1 MFNSYYEGVGPQF
14 TRAQRGTVTRP
25 GAREVGLYR
34 RAVDDAMCR
43 LLNGPD
49 ASRVAD
55 LVDLGLHHE
64 QQHQELLLMDI
75 KHALS
80 LNPLRPVY
88 RLSET
93 TTAPPTD
100 PLAWM
105 TFDGGVVEIGHGDDG
120 FSFDNET
127 PRHRAYVEPFAL
139 ADRLVHCREW
149 LEFMADGGYDRFD
162 LWLSDGWAAV
172 RNNAWRAPLYWQADG
187 SQWLVHTLGGT
198 RPVDPGEPVC
208 HISHFE
214 ADAFARW
221 AGARLPTEQEWE
233 HASSRAAPERSF
245 DLDHLHP
252 RATRG
257 EGLRQMFG
265 ECWQW
270 TSSAYLPYP
279 GFAPAPGAVGEYNG
293 KFMSGQMVLRGSCAF
308 TPQGHARPTYRNFF
322 PAHTR
327 WMLSGVRLARTL

>member
-1 MFNSYYEGVGPQF
+1 VPA
-14 TRAQRGTVTRP
+14 AQR
-25 GAREVGLYR
+25 AH
-34 RAVDDAMCR
+34 
-43 LLNGPD
+43 
-49 ASRVAD
+49 